1 MGFQKVEFSFPD
13 EEKDDKGGDIDI
25 ESSGAI
31 EIDLSGEEKPVKEK
45 KEVSQ
50 EQDDEVD
57 IEVVDDTPKA
67 DRNRKAS
74 KPPED
79 VTDEELEDYSDKVR
93 KRIQHF
99 SKGYHDERRAKEAS
113 QRERQEL
120 ESYAKSLVDENTKL
134 KGSVEKNQTALLEQA
149 KKNSAI
155 EILSAKRSYKR
166 AYEAGDADKLLDA
179 QEKLT
184 NAKIKSDKLENF
196 KAEPLQEAEVPVQIP
211 QQQSQTV
218 VDTKA
223 SDWAAE
229 NSWFG
234 DDDEMTAYAMGVH
247 SKLVKQGVDTESDE
261 YYESINAR
269 MRNTF
274 PEEFGEIEE
283 EPEDKPSKRK
293 SNVVA
298 PATRSTAPKKVR
310 LTQTQVAIAKKL
322 GVPLEL
328 YAKKVAEEMRKI

>member
-1 MGFQKVEFSFPD
+1 MGFQKVEFDFPD
-13 EEKDDKGGDIDI
+13 EEDNKKGNVEI
-25 ESSGAI
+25 EASNAV
-31 EIDLSGEEKPVKEK
+31 EIDVSGKK
-45 KEVSQ
+45 KE
-50 EQDDEVD
+50 EDYKEDKLEVE
-57 IEVVDDTPKA
+57 IVDDVPKS

-79 VTDEELEDYSDKVR
+79 ITDEELEDYSDKVR

-113 QRERQEL
+113 QRERQEM

-184 NAKIKSDKLENF
+184 NAKIKADKLADF

>member
-1 MGFQKVEFSFPD
+1 MGFQKVEYSFPD
-13 EEKDDKGGDIDI
+13 EEKDSKKEDIEI

-31 EIDLSGEEKPVKEK
+31 EIDLSGEEPA
-45 KEVSQ
+45 KEVIQ
-50 EQDDEVD
+50 EKDDEVD

-79 VTDEELEDYSDKVR
+79 ITDEELEDYSDKVR

-113 QRERQEL
+113 QRERQEM

-196 KAEPLQEAEVPVQIP
+196 KAEPLQEEEVPVQIP

>member
-1 MGFQKVEFSFPD
+1 MAFQKVEYSFPD
-13 EEKDDKGGDIDI
+13 EEKDSKKEDIEI

-31 EIDLSGEEKPVKEK
+31 EIDLSGEEPAKKVIQEK
-45 KEVSQ
+45 
-50 EQDDEVD
+50 DDEVD
-57 IEVVDDTPKA
+57 IEVVDDTPKE

-79 VTDEELEDYSDKVR
+79 ITDEELEDYSDKVR

-113 QRERQEL
+113 QRERQEM

-155 EILSAKRSYKR
+155 EILSAKRLYKR

-184 NAKIKSDKLENF
+184 NAKIKADKLADF

>member
-1 MGFQKVEFSFPD
+1 MGFQKVEYSFPD
-13 EEKDDKGGDIDI
+13 EEKDSKKEDIEI
-25 ESSGAI
+25 ESSAAI
-31 EIDLSGEEKPVKEK
+31 EIDLSGEEPAKKVIQEK
-45 KEVSQ
+45 
-50 EQDDEVD
+50 DDEVD

-79 VTDEELEDYSDKVR
+79 ITDEELEDYSDKVR

-113 QRERQEL
+113 QRERQEM

-184 NAKIKSDKLENF
+184 NAKIKADKLADF

>member
-1 MGFQKVEFSFPD
+1 MGFQKVEYSFPD
-13 EEKDDKGGDIDI
+13 EENDSKKEDIEI

-31 EIDLSGEEKPVKEK
+31 EIDVSGEEPAKKVKQEK
-45 KEVSQ
+45 
-50 EQDDEVD
+50 DNGVD

-79 VTDEELEDYSDKVR
+79 ITDEELEDYSDKVR

-113 QRERQEL
+113 QRERQEM

-155 EILSAKRSYKR
+155 EILSAKRLYKR

-184 NAKIKSDKLENF
+184 NAKIKADKLSNF

>member
-1 MGFQKVEFSFPD
+1 MGFQKVEYSFPD
-13 EEKDDKGGDIDI
+13 EEKDSKKEDIEI

-31 EIDLSGEEKPVKEK
+31 EIDLSGEEPAKKVIQEK
-45 KEVSQ
+45 
-50 EQDDEVD
+50 DDEVD

-79 VTDEELEDYSDKVR
+79 ITDEELEDYSDKVR

-113 QRERQEL
+113 QRERQEM

-184 NAKIKSDKLENF
+184 NAKIKADKLSNF